1 MINYLLPFL
10 KNVQA
15 GPKTTGLGAALIA
28 LGAYL
33 LITSEGD
40 ILMQVA
46 DSGVVGIG
54 IICFFLKDWQKGKAA
69 AAKEKAD
76 E

>member
-15 GPKTTGLGAALIA
+15 GPKTTGLGAVLIA
-28 LGAYL
+28 LGGYL
-33 LITSEGD
+33 IVTSD
-40 ILMQVA
+40 DVLMQVA
-46 DSGVVGIG
+46 DSGIIG
-54 IICFFLKDWQKGKAA
+54 LGVICYFLQDWQKGNAA
-69 AAKEKAD
+69 AEKENTH

>member
-1 MINYLLPFL
+1 MITYLLPFL

-15 GPKTTGLGAALIA
+15 GPKTTGLGVVLIA
-28 LGAYL
+28 LGGYL
-33 LITSEGD
+33 IVTSDD

-46 DSGVVGIG
+46 DSGIIGVGV
-54 IICFFLKDWQKGKAA
+54 ICFFLKDWQKGTAA
-69 AAKEKAD
+69 AEKENYN

>member
-15 GPKTTGLGAALIA
+15 GPKTTGLGVVLIA
-28 LGAYL
+28 LGGYL
-33 LITSEGD
+33 IVTSDD

-46 DSGVVGIG
+46 DSGIIG
-54 IICFFLKDWQKGKAA
+54 LGVICFFLQDWQKGNAITE
-69 AAKEKAD
+69 KEKDD